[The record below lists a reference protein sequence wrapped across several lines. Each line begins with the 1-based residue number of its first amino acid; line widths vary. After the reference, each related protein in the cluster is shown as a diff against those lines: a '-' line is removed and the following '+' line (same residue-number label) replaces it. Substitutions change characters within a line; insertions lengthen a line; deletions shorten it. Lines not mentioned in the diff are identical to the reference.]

1 MPALSCWNLLGVIG
15 KHQMFLKA
23 SKERGPCPQ
32 TSTPDKTPLGLIL
45 GVVKSR
51 ALTTDLGL
59 HPVFPAQSSGAW
71 ASWSECFSS
80 LTGVTVSTLGRAGV
94 QTLACDVIRC
104 TPRNH
109 QEGSLPHFLQTML
122 QWELTERLSLINL
135 YRQGLYSFN
144 TGRPGSFQPP
154 TLNHFLQ
161 SSLLLIYFLIGV

>member
-1 MPALSCWNLLGVIG
+1 
-15 KHQMFLKA
+15 MFLKA

-32 TSTPDKTPLGLIL
+32 TSTPDKMPLGLIL

-59 HPVFPAQSSGAW
+59 HPVFPAQSSGAR

-80 LTGVTVSTLGRAGV
+80 LSGVTVSTLGRAGV
-94 QTLACDVIRC
+94 QTLRRDVIQC
-104 TPRNH
+104 TPRSH

-135 YRQGLYSFN
+135 YRQGLYSFFN
-144 TGRPGSFQPP
+144 TGTPGSFQPP
-154 TLNHFLQ
+154 VLHHFLQ
-161 SSLLLIYFLIGV
+161 SSLFFIYFLIGV

>member
-1 MPALSCWNLLGVIG
+1 
-15 KHQMFLKA
+15 MFLKA

-32 TSTPDKTPLGLIL
+32 TSTPDKMPLGLIL

-59 HPVFPAQSSGAW
+59 HPVFPAQSSGAR

-80 LTGVTVSTLGRAGV
+80 LTGVTVSTLGRTGV
-94 QTLACDVIRC
+94 QTLRCDVIQC
-104 TPRNH
+104 TPRSH

-135 YRQGLYSFN
+135 KMDV
-144 TGRPGSFQPP
+144 
-154 TLNHFLQ
+154 
-161 SSLLLIYFLIGV
+161 SLLTQVTMQTVKPSVRFSPGQTTFKEE

>member
-1 MPALSCWNLLGVIG
+1 MANTKCFLRHLRKEDPA
-15 KHQMFLKA
+15 
-23 SKERGPCPQ
+23 PQ
-32 TSTPDKTPLGLIL
+32 TSTPDKMPLGLIS

-80 LTGVTVSTLGRAGV
+80 LTAVTVSTLGRAGV

-109 QEGSLPHFLQTML
+109 HEGSLAHFLQAML